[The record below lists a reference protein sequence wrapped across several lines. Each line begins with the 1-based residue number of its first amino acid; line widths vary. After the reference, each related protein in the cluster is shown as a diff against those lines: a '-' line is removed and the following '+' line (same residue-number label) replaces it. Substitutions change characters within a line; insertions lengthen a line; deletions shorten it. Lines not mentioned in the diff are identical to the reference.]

1 MRARALLGVV
11 LTGTFLW
18 LALRSVDLAAVGE
31 ALRSANYWLLLPAAV
46 CTFAGFCLR
55 AVRWARILA
64 PSREIPFGRLF
75 PVLMVG
81 FAVNNLLPGRVGE
94 LARAYLTG
102 TREGVS
108 RSLALATIVV
118 ERVCDGLTLIA
129 FMTITLLLFPLP
141 IDNPRLE
148 LVVYGATAVFAFA
161 TLTLLGMLVIPDVF
175 LRPVSMLSRRLPQ
188 EPGAR
193 LDRLA
198 SSFLEGL
205 TALRSP
211 RTIGEIAG
219 QSLAIWLLECASYA
233 LILRAFP
240 LELSPAEWIAAAA
253 ILLVFVNL
261 GIMLPSAPGY
271 IGTYQFFATLAL
283 GAFHVG
289 SSYAFGLSI
298 VAHAMQFGIITGVG
312 LLSLWRL
319 GFSPGGLTRLAP
331 APAVARSTRADGA
344 TD

>member
-1 MRARALLGVV
+1 
-11 LTGTFLW
+11 
-18 LALRSVDLAAVGE
+18 
-31 ALRSANYWLLLPAAV
+31 
-46 CTFAGFCLR
+46 
-55 AVRWARILA
+55 
-64 PSREIPFGRLF
+64 
-75 PVLMVG
+75 
-81 FAVNNLLPGRVGE
+81 VNNLLPGRVGE

-108 RSLALATIVV
+108 RSLVLATIVV

-141 IDNPRLE
+141 IGNPRLE
-148 LVVYGATAVFAFA
+148 LVVYGATAVFASA
-161 TLTLLGMLVIPDVF
+161 TLVLVGMLVMPRVV
-175 LRPVSMLSRRLPQ
+175 LRPVNALSRRMPHEL
-188 EPGAR
+188 GTR

-205 TALRSP
+205 TALRNP
-211 RTIGEIAG
+211 RAVSEIAG
-219 QSLAIWLLECASYA
+219 LSLAIWLLECASYV

-240 LELSPAEWIAAAA
+240 LDLSAAEWIAAAA

-298 VAHAMQFGIITGVG
+298 VAHTMQFGLITGIG
-312 LLSLWRL
+312 MLSLWRL
-319 GFSPGGLTRLAP
+319 GLGPGGLTRLAP
-331 APAVARSTRADGA
+331 GPVVARSTRSDHAMD
-344 TD
+344 